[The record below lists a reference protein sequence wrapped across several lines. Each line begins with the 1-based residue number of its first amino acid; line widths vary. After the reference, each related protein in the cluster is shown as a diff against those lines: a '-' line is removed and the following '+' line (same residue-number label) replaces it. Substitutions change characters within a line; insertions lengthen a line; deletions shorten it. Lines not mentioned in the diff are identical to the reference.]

1 MFREE
6 PQAFVSL
13 SQQPPTPELRGII
26 EETLKEAAVASV
38 SIDRIN
44 DPTIVA
50 GIQNRIRETDFV
62 IADVTGADPNVMIEV
77 GMAIGMGKRL
87 LLLASTGASQ
97 LPVDLLAMQVAVYRP
112 DHLDAVKRYLQLW
125 LRDELSEREAFRA
138 S

>member
-13 SQQPPTPELRGII
+13 PQSASPELRRII
-26 EETLKEAAVASV
+26 DETLKDSGVVPV

-44 DPTIVA
+44 DPTVVA

-62 IADVTGADPNVMIEV
+62 IADVTEADPNVMIEV
-77 GMAIGMGKRL
+77 GIAIGMGKRL
-87 LLLASTGASQ
+87 LLLASTRSAQ
-97 LPVDLLAMQVAVYRP
+97 LPVDLLALQVAVYRP
-112 DHLDAVKRYLQLW
+112 DQLDAVKRYLQLS
-125 LRDELSEREAFRA
+125 LRDELSERASFRA

>member
-13 SQQPPTPELRGII
+13 SQEPASPELRRII
-26 EETLKEAAVASV
+26 EETLKEASVVPV

-44 DPTIVA
+44 DPTVVA
-50 GIQNRIRETDFV
+50 GIQNRIRETDYV

-87 LLLASTGASQ
+87 LLLASTRSSQ
-97 LPVDLLAMQVAVYRP
+97 LPVDLLALQVAVYRA